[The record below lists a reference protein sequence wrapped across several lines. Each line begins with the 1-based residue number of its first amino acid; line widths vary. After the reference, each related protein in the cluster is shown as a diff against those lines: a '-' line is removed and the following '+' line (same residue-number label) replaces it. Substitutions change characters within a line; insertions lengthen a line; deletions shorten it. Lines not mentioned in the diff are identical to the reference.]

1 MSHTYSFS
9 EKLCLIVEDQK
20 PTSEF
25 LDKLVKSV
33 YSGMDTIIVHDLEGA
48 RKWLKDNASSSR
60 QPLGLCLVDLGLPDG
75 SGINVI
81 RELRKQRPEVPA
93 IVVTIHDDDSFL
105 FAALAAGASGYLLKE
120 EEEIFLADALK
131 RFENHQP
138 PLSPNIARRLLRH
151 FQDSYIDEPEIKL
164 SPREKETLELLS
176 QGLTVPE
183 IAKNLKISAQTV
195 AGYVKKIYEKLHVSN
210 RVELMREASRRGLV

>member
-1 MSHTYSFS
+1 MN
-9 EKLCLIVEDQK
+9 
-20 PTSEF
+20 
-25 LDKLVKSV
+25 
-33 YSGMDTIIVHDLEGA
+33 TIIVHDLEGA
-48 RKWLKDNASSSR
+48 RKWFKNCASSRR
-60 QPLGLCLVDLGLPDG
+60 QPLGLCIVDLGLPDG
-75 SGINVI
+75 SGIDVI
-81 RELRKQRPEVPA
+81 RELRKQKPEVPA

-131 RFENHQP
+131 RFENNQP

-151 FQDSYIDEPEIKL
+151 FQNSYVDEPEIKL

-183 IAKNLKISAQTV
+183 IANNLKISAQTV

-210 RVELMREASRRGLV
+210 RVELMREAGRRGLV